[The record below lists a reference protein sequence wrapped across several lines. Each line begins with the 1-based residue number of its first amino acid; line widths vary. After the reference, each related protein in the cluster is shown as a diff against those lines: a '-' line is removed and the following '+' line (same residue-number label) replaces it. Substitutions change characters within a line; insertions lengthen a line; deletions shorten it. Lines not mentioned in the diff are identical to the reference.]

1 MLHTTNAKEEA
12 PATRYLAGSLLQLL
26 LPSDSSPLDEEP
38 RISASDREVAL
49 ASAAS
54 GPGLVA

>member
-1 MLHTTNAKEEA
+1 MLHTTNASDDA
-12 PATRYLAGSLLQLL
+12 PATRYLAGSLLQL
-26 LPSDSSPLDEEP
+26 PRRSPGE
-38 RISASDREVAL
+38 SAASEHEAAR

>member
-1 MLHTTNAKEEA
+1 MLHTTNASEDA

-26 LPSDSSPLDEEP
+26 LRSPGE
-38 RISASDREVAL
+38 SAASEREAAL
-49 ASAAS
+49 ASAAR